1 MKTSISHHTL
11 ELETLAELESLG
23 TAASMA
29 GDHWQD
35 DELWEIADELY
46 RATLR
51 APHAAK
57 LEQVSTRAIARLA
70 FGLEAA
76 ADVFDLDPESS
87 ETNPHVELARSFE
100 SARVKLQKE
109 LEQLA
114 PASAAGEPA

>member
-1 MKTSISHHTL
+1 MKTAISHHTL
-11 ELETLAELESLG
+11 ELETLAELEALG

-35 DELWEIADELY
+35 DELWELADEIY

-51 APHAAK
+51 APYAAK
-57 LEQVSTRAIARLA
+57 LEQVSTRAIARLT

-76 ADVFDLDPESS
+76 SDVFDVDGADDKTDAHGLG
-87 ETNPHVELARSFE
+87 RSFE
-100 SARVKLQKE
+100 AARVKLQKE

-114 PASAAGEPA
+114 PAALAGDPA